1 MNTSLDSS
9 KCPVPSLVYLCQR
22 VAISNAD
29 AISSL
34 GEELRFEIVKPIL
47 EQCDAATLCRIED
60 ANPSLRAGS
69 GTQGIWEELCYKTYP
84 LAAERLKESL
94 IECWRDTYFKLRESE
109 ARRLEELAHKMRK
122 QRTAAEDKKEERKV
136 KFTDRLPP
144 AASKR
149 SGWGINPQPK
159 TLFQKTKSEAFKLQ
173 RTMYSLRSVPP
184 MVNGKT
190 YRVIPPSP
198 KPPLLPASTSSP
210 LSSRVTVTTVRHVRP
225 PPSSSSASSSDTSS
239 SDRATSYPSSPAPAP
254 GKLPPPPRTQ
264 QSTPH
269 EAPTTAQA
277 APGPTTPRKKAP
289 VKKDPASALFM
300 PKHRAYSQR
309 TK

>member
-1 MNTSLDSS
+1 MQD
-9 KCPVPSLVYLCQR
+9 V

-47 EQCDAATLCRIED
+47 EQCDAATLYRIED

-69 GTQGIWEELCYKTYP
+69 GTQGKYLELWVDSSII
-84 LAAERLKESL
+84 A
-94 IECWRDTYFKLRESE
+94 KLRESE
-109 ARRLEELAHKMRK
+109 TRRLEELAHKMRK

-184 MVNGKT
+184 LVNGKT

-198 KPPLLPASTSSP
+198 KPPLLPTSTSTP
-210 LSSRVTVTTVRHVRP
+210 LSSRVTVTTVRHARP
-225 PPSSSSASSSDTSS
+225 PPSSSSTSSSDTSC
-239 SDRATSYPSSPAPAP
+239 SDGATSYPSSPAPAP
-254 GKLPPPPRTQ
+254 GKLPPLPRTR
-264 QSTPH
+264 QSTPR
-269 EAPTTAQA
+269 EAHTIVQA

-289 VKKDPASALFM
+289 VKKDPTSALFI